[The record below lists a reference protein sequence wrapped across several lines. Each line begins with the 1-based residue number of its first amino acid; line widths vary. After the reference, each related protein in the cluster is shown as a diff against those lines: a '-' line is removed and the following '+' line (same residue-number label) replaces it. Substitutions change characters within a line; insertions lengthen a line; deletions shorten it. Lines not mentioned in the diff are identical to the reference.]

1 MISYL
6 CGTVAQVQKTTANRV
21 ILILEVNQIGYE
33 VQIGK
38 GLAASLSERSA
49 RGRSEKSDERVQ
61 IFTHLQVRSEQP
73 VLYGFASG
81 AERDLFRQLVS
92 VSGIGAQLAIAL
104 LDTLGLADLLQAI
117 VTGNVKQLA
126 KTPGVGS
133 KIAERIS
140 LELRNK
146 LAEWRT
152 LADIPI
158 PGSAALAPELQ
169 EDVEI
174 TLLALGY
181 TIEEVG
187 QALQALSQD
196 PRLQKSQDAET
207 WIKEAI
213 AWLT

>member
-6 CGTVAQVQKTTANRV
+6 FGRVAQVQKTTPNRV

-33 VQIGK
+33 VQICK
-38 GLAASLSERSA
+38 GLAASLSDKS
-49 RGRSEKSDERVQ
+49 SDEQVQ

-73 VLYGFASG
+73 VLYGFASA
-81 AERDLFRQLVS
+81 AERDLFRQLVT

-104 LDTLGLADLLQAI
+104 LETLGLADLVQAI
-117 VTGNVKQLA
+117 VTGNLKQLA

-133 KIAERIS
+133 KTAERIS

-152 LADIPI
+152 LADLPI
-158 PGSAALAPELQ
+158 GSSAALASELQ

-187 QALQALSQD
+187 QALQALSQE

>member
-6 CGTVAQVQKTTANRV
+6 FGTVAQVQKTTPNRV
-21 ILILEVNQIGYE
+21 ILILEVNQIAYE

-38 GLAASLSERSA
+38 GLAASLSER
-49 RGRSEKSDERVQ
+49 SDERVQ

-92 VSGIGAQLAIAL
+92 VSGIGSQLAIAL
-104 LDTLGLADLLQAI
+104 LDTLGLADLVQAI

-146 LAEWRT
+146 LAEWR
-152 LADIPI
+152 LAADIPI
-158 PGSAALAPELQ
+158 RDSPPLAPELL

-196 PRLQKSQDAET
+196 PRLQTTQDAET